1 MDLSGATIMCQHKK
15 SPQALRRRGRINEPL
30 FHYDLVACSFNR
42 SCSFGFEC
50 SQQNFFVKKYAVS
63 KPEKAGNTFFKKI
76 NPFLGLVK
84 KLSNFFD
91 GKIRGVHNDLLFPIL
106 HFSLVAHHHH
116 YTNLL
121 IFTKSNL
128 TIKRR

>member
-1 MDLSGATIMCQHKK
+1 MDLSGATIMCQQKK
-15 SPQALRRRGRINEPL
+15 SPQALRTRGIQNEPL
-30 FHYDLVACSFNR
+30 LHYDLVACSINR

-63 KPEKAGNTFFKKI
+63 QPEKAGNTLFTEI
-76 NPFLGLVK
+76 NPLLRLVE

-91 GKIRGVHNDLLFPIL
+91 GKIRGVHTNLLFPIL

-128 TIKRR
+128 TIIRR

>member
-1 MDLSGATIMCQHKK
+1 MALSGATIMCQQKK
-15 SPQALRRRGRINEPL
+15 SPQALRTRGRINEPL
-30 FHYDLVACSFNR
+30 LHYDLVACSINR

-63 KPEKAGNTFFKKI
+63 KPEKAGDIFFRKI
-76 NPFLGLVK
+76 NPLLRLVK

-91 GKIRGVHNDLLFPIL
+91 RKIRGVHNDLLFPIL

-128 TIKRR
+128 TIIRR

>member
-15 SPQALRRRGRINEPL
+15 SPQALRTRGRINEPL

-42 SCSFGFEC
+42 SCSFGFKC
-50 SQQNFFVKKYAVS
+50 SQQNFFVKKDTVS
-63 KPEKAGNTFFKKI
+63 QPEKVRDILFTEI
-76 NPFLGLVK
+76 NPLLRLVK
-84 KLSNFFD
+84 ETSNFFD
-91 GKIRGVHNDLLFPIL
+91 GKIKGVHNDLLFPIL

-128 TIKRR
+128 TFIRR

>member
-1 MDLSGATIMCQHKK
+1 MDLSGATIMCQQKK
-15 SPQALRRRGRINEPL
+15 SPQALRTRGIQNEPL
-30 FHYDLVACSFNR
+30 LHYDLVACSINR

-63 KPEKAGNTFFKKI
+63 KPEKAGNTLFRKI
-76 NPFLGLVK
+76 NPLLRLVK

-91 GKIRGVHNDLLFPIL
+91 RKIRGVHNDLLFPIL

-128 TIKRR
+128 TIIRR